1 MKIKWGALVVDG
13 RNKIGGQVASRNRS
27 GAYLRNK
34 VTPVNPKTSYQV
46 TQRARL
52 ASFAQAW
59 RGLTQAQRNAW
70 NDAVSDYKKTDIFG
84 DIQNPS
90 GFNLYVRLNTNLD
103 NVGASAIDAPLAP
116 VGVNVFTTM
125 TLAAAEGAGTIVA
138 TVAPA
143 TLDAAE
149 YVIFRA
155 TPAMSAGKNFVKSEF
170 RQISVV
176 TAIVAG
182 SVDLETAYN
191 AKFGAVGA
199 AGMKIFIEAIHV
211 NINTGQTSQRQQAV
225 AVIAA

>member
-1 MKIKWGALVVDG
+1 M
-13 RNKIGGQVASRNRS
+13 ASKNRA
-27 GAYLRNK
+27 GAYLRTK
-34 VTPVNPKTSYQV
+34 VTPVNPSTSYQV
-46 TQRARL
+46 TARARL
-52 ASFAQAW
+52 ASFSQAW
-59 RGLTQAQRNAW
+59 RALTQAQRDAW
-70 NDAVSDYKKTDIFG
+70 NNAVSDYKQTDIFG

-90 GFNLYVRLNTNLD
+90 GFNLYVRLNNNLD
-103 NVGASAIDAPLAP
+103 NVGASAIDTPLAP
-116 VGVNVFTTM
+116 TAVNVFTSM
-125 TLAAAEGAGTIVA
+125 SVAAAEGAGTIVA
-138 TVAPA
+138 TVSPA

-155 TPAMSAGKNFVKSEF
+155 TAAQSAGKNFIKSEF

-191 AKFGAVGA
+191 AKFGAVGP

-211 NINTGQTSQRQQAV
+211 NINTGQVSQKQQAV